1 MKRKTRR
8 KLFMGGHEMMN
19 TKSIVIIDDTNEVY
33 EFAKKIFKKEAEY
46 EFTVSTSDR
55 DAIHEALSEIPNL
68 IIINGD
74 GLKKDVLKTC
84 EYIRKNPDNA
94 ITPMVVTASSKDVN
108 FRVEVLKRVVE
119 YYIPKPLHEVYFYYT
134 IKNLSRL
141 IDANRCISNLT
152 GLPGN
157 IQIGI
162 ELKRRVL
169 GKKLYAVLYVDLDNF
184 KAYNDK
190 YGFMN
195 GDEVI
200 LFTANVI
207 RDAIQKYGI
216 KGDFLGHIG
225 GDDFVAIVNYENA
238 RKIGREITKQFDKGI
253 TNYYSEEDIN
263 KGYIKILNRKGRM
276 EKYPLMTIS
285 VAMVS
290 NKYKKY
296 DSVLEVGEDGASVK
310 KKAKSIEGSTFL
322 ENRRKSGTNKD

>member
-1 MKRKTRR
+1 M
-8 KLFMGGHEMMN
+8 FN
-19 TKSIVIIDDTNEVY
+19 TKTIVIIDDTKEVY
-33 EFAKKIFKKEAEY
+33 NFANKIFASEHDY
-46 EFTVSTSDR
+46 DFTCSTSKKDS
-55 DAIHEALSEIPNL
+55 IIKSLQEIPNL

-74 GLKKDVLKTC
+74 GLQKDVLKIC
-84 EYIRKNPDNA
+84 EFIRKNPENA
-94 ITPMVVTASSKDVN
+94 ITPIIVTASSKEVE

-157 IQIGI
+157 VQIEI
-162 ELKRRVL
+162 ELKRRVA
-169 GKKLYAVLYVDLDNF
+169 GKKLYAVLYADLDNF

-200 LFTANVI
+200 KFTANVM
-207 RDAIQKYGI
+207 RENIQKYGT

-225 GDDFVAIVNYENA
+225 GDDFVAIVSYENA
-238 RKIGREITKQFDKGI
+238 RKIGKEIIKQFNENIKDF
-253 TNYYSEEDIN
+253 YSKEDVKN
-263 KGYIKILNRKGRM
+263 GFIKILNRKGRM
-276 EKYPLMTIS
+276 EKYPLMTLTI
-285 VAMVS
+285 AMIS
-290 NKYKKY
+290 NKYRKY
-296 DSVLEVGEDGASVK
+296 DSVLELGEDGASVK

-322 ENRRKSGTNKD
+322 ENRRKTASK

>member
-1 MKRKTRR
+1 M
-8 KLFMGGHEMMN
+8 FN
-19 TKSIVIIDDTNEVY
+19 TKSIVIIDDTKEVY
-33 EFAKKIFKKEAEY
+33 NFATKIFSAEHDY
-46 EFTVSTSDR
+46 DFTCSTSKR
-55 DAIHEALSEIPNL
+55 DAINKALQEIPNL

-74 GLKKDVLKTC
+74 GLEKDILKVC
-84 EYIRKNPDNA
+84 EFIRKNPDNA
-94 ITPMVVTASSKDVN
+94 ITPIIVTASSKEVE

-157 IQIGI
+157 VQIEI
-162 ELKRRVL
+162 ELKRRVA
-169 GKKLYAVLYVDLDNF
+169 GKKLYAVLYADLDNF

-200 LFTANVI
+200 KFTANVM
-207 RDAIQKYGI
+207 RENIQKYGS

-225 GDDFVAIVNYENA
+225 GDDFVAVVSYENA
-238 RKIGREITKQFDKGI
+238 RRIGKEIIKEFNENIK
-253 TNYYSEEDIN
+253 NFYSEEDVKN
-263 KGYIKILNRKGRM
+263 GYIKILNRKGKM
-276 EKYPLMTIS
+276 EKYPLMTLT
-285 VAMVS
+285 VAMIS
-290 NKYKKY
+290 NKFKKY
-296 DSVLEVGEDGASVK
+296 NSVLELGEDGASVK

-322 ENRRKSGTNKD
+322 ENRRKSPTK